1 MENKHLFLFAVYTTI
16 LFFIARMVDMK
27 FVKHEILPLKE
38 VIGDV
43 AIVFGCALGASYGY
57 IYSSNLFGNMIKFVT
72 EQKETDIN
80 APEIFTQQP
89 DF

>member
-1 MENKHLFLFAVYTTI
+1 MENKHLFLFAVYTTV
-16 LFFIARMVDMK
+16 LFFIARLVDMK
-27 FVKHEILPLKE
+27 FVKQEMLPLKE

-43 AIVFGCALGASYGY
+43 AIVFGCAVGASYGY
-57 IYSSNLFGNMIKFVT
+57 IYSSSLFSNVINFVT
-72 EQKETDIN
+72 EKKETEIG

>member
-27 FVKHEILPLKE
+27 FIKNEMLPLKD

-57 IYSSNLFGNMIKFVT
+57 IYSSAFFGSILDFVT
-72 EQKETDIN
+72 EQKEREIV